1 MSALKTAKTVTLA
14 SPDSSFV
21 ALIQPAGAALGQ
33 LSLNGEVI
41 AGTPTGQ
48 ANYGFAGAVMAP
60 WANRLADGRYQFGG
74 ATFQNPIDEPAYQTA
89 LHGLVFNREFEIVQ
103 QTNNEVEFEIKLGK
117 DSGYPFESVLR
128 VWYELTDF
136 GLISGLEFT
145 NLGNQ
150 QIPLTT
156 GFHPYFAFDD
166 GDAVSIGAERVVIS
180 NSRLLPEANLKSEEL
195 VGKQNAVEL
204 DLATLNLD
212 NCFENLIVE
221 ENGWHYSTI
230 LRNAKGWSVQV
241 GQSPEFERCMVYTM
255 HKSPITAKPERW
267 VAIEPQAGA
276 ANAFNSGEGLVLV
289 EPGGQ
294 FAAEWSISVDV
305 FNSSMEEQ
313 EL

>member
-1 MSALKTAKTVTLA
+1 MSALKTAKTVTLV
-14 SPDSSFV
+14 SPDSSFS
-21 ALIQPAGAALGQ
+21 ALIQPTGAALGQ

-60 WANRLADGRYQFGG
+60 WANRLADGRFVFSGSVY
-74 ATFQNPIDEPAYQTA
+74 QNPIDEPAYQTA
-89 LHGLVFNREFEIVQ
+89 LHGLVFNREFEMVQ
-103 QTNNEVEFEIKLGK
+103 QTNHEVEFEIKLGK
-117 DSGYPFESVLR
+117 DSGYPFESTLR

-136 GLISGLEFT
+136 GLISGLEFM
-145 NLGNQ
+145 NLGKQ

-180 NSRLLPEANLKSEEL
+180 DSRLLPKTNLKSEDL

-204 DLATLNLD
+204 DLTTLNLD

-221 ENGWHYSTI
+221 ENGWHYSTVN
-230 LRNAKGWSVQV
+230 RKAHGWSVQV

-255 HKSPITAKPERW
+255 HKSPITAEPERW
-267 VAIEPQAGA
+267 IAIEPQAGA
-276 ANAFNSGEGLVLV
+276 ANALNSGDGLVWV
-289 EPGGQ
+289 DPGGQ
-294 FAAEWSISVDV
+294 FAAEWSVSVEIQ
-305 FNSSMEEQ
+305 NESIEQ
-313 EL
+313 